1 MKRSFSK
8 GTGLAVA
15 GTALVAV
22 TYGLVRLAYGL
33 VLPDVQAD
41 LGFGAALAGG
51 ISAGASAMYCV
62 GAVIGFLAAT
72 RHPRSL
78 VVLAASTAAVGAA
91 GMAWSHDAT
100 TFGVAAVLSSTGAG
114 AASPALVRLV
124 ARNTA
129 PGRVPRAQA
138 VVNAGTGPGLV
149 GAGLLALAV
158 LPEWRTAWFVA
169 AACSVL
175 AGVAVLGTDH
185 RGRDDRTEHG
195 RDDTSERGHADTT
208 ERGHADMTERA
219 ERPERPTGSWFVA
232 HRRLLLA
239 ALLLGAGSAAVWN
252 YGRSVLVD
260 AGVDREASI
269 TAWIALGLGG
279 AAVVVTSR
287 WTGTMR
293 PARLWGISVTA
304 VVVGSLA
311 LAVVPG
317 AVPVALVACLVF
329 GWGYTAA
336 TGALIAWTT
345 EIDPDRASAGTSMLF
360 VTLVLGQAL
369 GAAAAGAVTAF
380 ALAALVGLASA
391 PAAGPRH

>member
-1 MKRSFSK
+1 VKRSFSK
-8 GTGLAVA
+8 GTGLAAA
-15 GTALVAV
+15 GAALVAV

-41 LGFGAALAGG
+41 LGLGAALAGW
-51 ISAGASAMYCV
+51 ISAGASTMYCV

-129 PGRVPRAQA
+129 PDRVPRAQS

-149 GAGLLALAV
+149 AAGLLALAV

-175 AGVAVLGTDH
+175 AGAAVLLTDH
-185 RGRDDRTEHG
+185 
-195 RDDTSERGHADTT
+195 RGHADTT
-208 ERGHADMTERA
+208 ERVDRA
-219 ERPERPTGSWFVA
+219 GRPTGSWFVA

-287 WTGTMR
+287 WTGGMR

-369 GAAAAGAVTAF
+369 GAAAAGAVIGVAGAVTAF
-380 ALAALVGLASA
+380 ALAALVGLVSA

>member
-1 MKRSFSK
+1 VKRSFSK
-8 GTGLAVA
+8 GTGLAAA

-41 LGFGAALAGG
+41 LGLGAALAGW
-51 ISAGASAMYCV
+51 ISAGASTMYCV

-129 PGRVPRAQA
+129 PDRVPRAQS

-149 GAGLLALAV
+149 AAGVLALAV

-175 AGVAVLGTDH
+175 AGAAVLRTDH
-185 RGRDDRTEHG
+185 RGH
-195 RDDTSERGHADTT
+195 DDTTERGHDDTTERGHADTT
-208 ERGHADMTERA
+208 ERVDRA
-219 ERPERPTGSWFVA
+219 GRPTGSWFVA

-287 WTGTMR
+287 WTVGMR
-293 PARLWGISVTA
+293 PARLWAISVTA

-311 LAVVPG
+311 LAVAPG

-369 GAAAAGAVTAF
+369 GAAAAGAVIGVAGAVTAF
-380 ALAALVGLASA
+380 ALAALVGLVSA

>member
-8 GTGLAVA
+8 GTGLAAA

-41 LGFGAALAGG
+41 LGLGAALAGW
-51 ISAGASAMYCV
+51 ISAGASTMYCV

-129 PGRVPRAQA
+129 PDRVPRAQS

-149 GAGLLALAV
+149 AAGLLALAV

-175 AGVAVLGTDH
+175 AGAAVLLTDH
-185 RGRDDRTEHG
+185 RGH
-195 RDDTSERGHADTT
+195 DDTA
-208 ERGHADMTERA
+208 ERA

-287 WTGTMR
+287 WTGGMR

-311 LAVVPG
+311 LAAVPG
-317 AVPVALVACLVF
+317 TVPVALVACLVF

-369 GAAAAGAVTAF
+369 GAAAAGAVIGVAGAVTAF
-380 ALAALVGLASA
+380 ALAALVGLASG
-391 PAAGPRH
+391 PAAGLRH

>member
-8 GTGLAVA
+8 GTGLAA
-15 GTALVAV
+15 SGTALVAV

-41 LGFGAALAGG
+41 LGLGAALAGW
-51 ISAGASAMYCV
+51 ISAGASTMYCV

-78 VVLAASTAAVGAA
+78 VVMAASTAAVGAA

-100 TFGVAAVLSSTGAG
+100 TFGVAAILSSTGAG

-129 PGRVPRAQA
+129 QDRVPRAQA

-149 GAGLLALAV
+149 AAGLLALAV

-175 AGVAVLGTDH
+175 AGAAVLLTDH
-185 RGRDDRTEHG
+185 
-195 RDDTSERGHADTT
+195 RGHADTT
-208 ERGHADMTERA
+208 EHGHDDPTGRVDRAD
-219 ERPERPTGSWFVA
+219 RPTGSWFLA

-287 WTGTMR
+287 WTGGMR

-317 AVPVALVACLVF
+317 TVQVALVACLVF

-369 GAAAAGAVTAF
+369 GAAAAGAVIGVAGAVTAF
-380 ALAALVGLASA
+380 ALAALVGLVSA

>member
-41 LGFGAALAGG
+41 LGLGAALAGW
-51 ISAGASAMYCV
+51 ISAGASTMYCV
-62 GAVIGFLAAT
+62 GAVVGFLAAT
-72 RHPRSL
+72 GHPRSL
-78 VVLAASTAAVGAA
+78 VVLAASTAGVGAA

-129 PGRVPRAQA
+129 PERVPRAQA

-149 GAGLLALAV
+149 AAGLLALAV
-158 LPEWRTAWFVA
+158 LPEWRAAWFVA

-175 AGVAVLGTDH
+175 AGVAVLLTDH
-185 RGRDDRTEHG
+185 RRRDDR
-195 RDDTSERGHADTT
+195 T
-208 ERGHADMTERA
+208 ERGHADMTERGHA
-219 ERPERPTGSWFVA
+219 DTTERVDRAERPTGSWFVA

-369 GAAAAGAVTAF
+369 GAAAAGAVIGVAGAVTAF